1 MGCDSNPNGSDFNI
15 VTVVLQYG
23 VIATLIVVAVGK
35 TKEAVGEMC
44 HGTLQLAELQEF

>member
-23 VIATLIVVAVGK
+23 VIATLVIIMTDWSHFEYWL
-35 TKEAVGEMC
+35 TKSHAI
-44 HGTLQLAELQEF
+44 